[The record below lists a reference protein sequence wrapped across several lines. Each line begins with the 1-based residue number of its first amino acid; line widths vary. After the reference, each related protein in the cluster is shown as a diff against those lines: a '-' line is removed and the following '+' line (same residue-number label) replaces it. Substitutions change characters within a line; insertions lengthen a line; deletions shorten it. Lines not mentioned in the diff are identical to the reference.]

1 MANVVEER
9 SPFHSFEI
17 YNSLSGKTEITVDGV
32 IVSGVRSIS
41 FDQSYDTIPN
51 VSLELIPSQLNVDVL
66 AKLEVALDITDVR
79 EAINCLQL
87 EMKLSNE
94 FRDAVIASAESA
106 LTEHDISKDSITE
119 IAAAVVERIF
129 EGEYL

>member
-1 MANVVEER
+1 MARVIEER

-41 FDQSYDTIPN
+41 FDQSYDTIPS
-51 VSLELIPSQLNVDVL
+51 VSLELVPSQLNVDAL

-79 EAINCLQL
+79 EAISCLQL
-87 EMKLSNE
+87 EMKLNKE
-94 FRDAVIASAESA
+94 FHDAVIASASSA
-106 LTEHDISKDSITE
+106 LTECDISKDSVTD

-129 EGEYL
+129 EGECL

>member
-1 MANVVEER
+1 MANVVEDR
-9 SPFHSFEI
+9 SLFHSFEI
-17 YNSLSGKTEITVDGV
+17 YNSLSGKTEITIDGV

-41 FDQSYDTIPN
+41 FDQTYDTIPS

-79 EAINCLQL
+79 EAINCLLL
-87 EMKLSNE
+87 EMKLNNE

-106 LTEHDISKDSITE
+106 FTEHDISKDSITE

-129 EGEYL
+129 DGECL